1 MSSSYVN
8 LAQDFSVSLQQTGN
22 TTPKA
27 QEANSFTKRESLP
40 KASKN
45 KDMGKSVPV

>member
-8 LAQDFSVSLQQTGN
+8 LGQGFSVSLQQTGN

-27 QEANSFTKRESLP
+27 QEANNFTKYESLP

-45 KDMGKSVPV
+45 KGKGKFVPV